1 MPDSPENQS
10 RRFVELLTGSQR
22 QLYAYIH
29 TLLGG
34 GSSVVDVLQDTNVD
48 LWAKA
53 DEFEPGRPFLPWAY
67 RFAYF
72 RVMAY
77 RKKASRCRLVFDNRF
92 VEQLAQRYQ
101 QTDTDLDC
109 RLDALTHCLE
119 QLPGTHKELV
129 QQRYVQKT
137 QVRTIAERLGEPA
150 NRVAARLFGIRT
162 ALLKCIKAREAAE
175 GIS

>member
-1 MPDSPENQS
+1 MPHSDEDQR

-22 QLYAYIH
+22 QLYAYIN

-34 GSSVVDVLQDTNVD
+34 GSAVVDVLQDTNVD
-48 LWAKA
+48 LWAKEA
-53 DEFEPGRPFLPWAY
+53 EFDPDRPFLPWAY

-77 RKKASRCRLVFDNRF
+77 RKKASRCRLVFDDRF

-101 QTDTDLDC
+101 QTDTDLDS
-109 RLDALTHCLE
+109 RLEALTDCLE
-119 QLPGTHKELV
+119 KLPDTQKELIE
-129 QQRYVQKT
+129 QRYIRKA

-150 NRVAARLFGIRT
+150 NRVAVRLFGIRA
-162 ALLKCIKAREAAE
+162 ALLKCIEAREAAE
-175 GIS
+175 GIA